1 MPPEARRPG
10 FDDLLDSGM
19 DLPFDADLESLDLE
33 LAGAGAHARR
43 MLFGRS
49 QPTRVFSNQ
58 LRGRL
63 LETFEPHDLA
73 SSTGEPAIQRGATRE
88 IQARPKAMTSNEA
101 TAAASPVHHAASPA
115 DPATLRTVLA
125 LLAIAG
131 MGVLLAVGAL
141 GGSFGSSL
149 P

>member
-1 MPPEARRPG
+1 MPPEQRHPG
-10 FDDLLDSGM
+10 FDELMDSGM

-33 LAGAGAHARR
+33 LATAGVQARR

-58 LRGRL
+58 LRARL
-63 LETFEPHDLA
+63 LETFEPRDTTSDSGEVIPRSGTPEIQVRPSGL
-73 SSTGEPAIQRGATRE
+73 SSTD
-88 IQARPKAMTSNEA
+88 
-101 TAAASPVHHAASPA
+101 AAAAAPRRDAAGPA
-115 DPATLRTVLA
+115 DPATLRTALA

-131 MGVLLAVGAL
+131 MAVLLAVGAL
-141 GGSFGSSL
+141 GGSFGSPL

>member
-19 DLPFDADLESLDLE
+19 DMPFDADLESLDLE
-33 LAGAGAHARR
+33 LAAAGAQARR

-63 LETFEPHDLA
+63 LETFEPRD
-73 SSTGEPAIQRGATRE
+73 TGSVLGELAIQGGAARE
-88 IQARPKAMTSNEA
+88 IQVRPSDLISSDTV
-101 TAAASPVHHAASPA
+101 AAASNRDEPIQA

-131 MGVLLAVGAL
+131 MAVLLAMGAL
-141 GGSFGSSL
+141 GGSFGSPL

>member
-1 MPPEARRPG
+1 MPPDDRRPG
-10 FDDLLDSGM
+10 FDDLMDSGM
-19 DLPFDADLESLDLE
+19 DLPFDADLEALDVE
-33 LAGAGAHARR
+33 LAAAGAQARR

-49 QPTRVFSNQ
+49 QPTRLFTNQ

-63 LETFEPHDLA
+63 LETSEPRDTPSA
-73 SSTGEPAIQRGATRE
+73 QGGPAIQRGANRE
-88 IQARPKAMTSNEA
+88 IQIRPSVLTSNDA
-101 TAAASPVHHAASPA
+101 TAAAPGRSAVAQA
-115 DPATLRTVLA
+115 DPATLRAVLA

-141 GGSFGSSL
+141 GGSFGSPL

>member
-1 MPPEARRPG
+1 MPPEARRAG
-10 FDDLLDSGM
+10 LDDLMDSGM

-33 LAGAGAHARR
+33 LAAGGAQARR

-63 LETFEPHDLA
+63 LETFEPRDATSAL
-73 SSTGEPAIQRGATRE
+73 GEVAIQRGANRE
-88 IQARPKAMTSNEA
+88 IQIRPSVLISSD
-101 TAAASPVHHAASPA
+101 AAASAPRRHEPGQA
-115 DPATLRTVLA
+115 DPASLRAVLA
-125 LLAIAG
+125 LLAIVG
-131 MGVLLAVGAL
+131 MAVLLALGAL
-141 GGSFGSSL
+141 GGSFGSPL

>member
-1 MPPEARRPG
+1 MPPEERRPG
-10 FDDLLDSGM
+10 FDELMDSGM

-33 LAGAGAHARR
+33 LAAGGAQARR

-63 LETFEPHDLA
+63 LETFEQRDAA
-73 SSTGEPAIQRGATRE
+73 SALGEVAIQRGASRE
-88 IQARPKAMTSNEA
+88 IQIRPSGLISSDAATSAPKRHE
-101 TAAASPVHHAASPA
+101 PGQA
-115 DPATLRTVLA
+115 DPAALRAGLA
-125 LLAIAG
+125 LLAIVG
-131 MGVLLAVGAL
+131 MAVLLAWGAL
-141 GGSFGSSL
+141 GGSFGSPL

>member
-1 MPPEARRPG
+1 MPPEERRPG
-10 FDDLLDSGM
+10 FDELMDSGM

-33 LAGAGAHARR
+33 LAAGGAQARR

-63 LETFEPHDLA
+63 LETFEPRDAA
-73 SSTGEPAIQRGATRE
+73 SALGEVAIQRGASRE
-88 IQARPKAMTSNEA
+88 IQIRPTVLVSSD
-101 TAAASPVHHAASPA
+101 AAASAQNRHESGQA
-115 DPATLRTVLA
+115 DPATLRAVLA
-125 LLAIAG
+125 LLAIVG
-131 MGVLLAVGAL
+131 MGVLLAWGAL
-141 GGSFGSSL
+141 GGSFGSPL

>member
-1 MPPEARRPG
+1 MPPDDRRPG
-10 FDDLLDSGM
+10 FDDLMDSGM
-19 DLPFDADLESLDLE
+19 DLPFDADLESLDME
-33 LAGAGAHARR
+33 LAAAGAQARR

-63 LETFEPHDLA
+63 LETFAPRDTT
-73 SSTGEPAIQRGATRE
+73 SSLGEPIQRAANRE
-88 IQARPKAMTSNEA
+88 IEIRPSVLISNDT
-101 TAAASPVHHAASPA
+101 TAAAPRGNAAAPA
-115 DPATLRTVLA
+115 DQATLRTVLA

-131 MGVLLAVGAL
+131 MAVLLAVGAL
-141 GGSFGSSL
+141 GGSFGSPL